1 MWMLLLK
8 ICLLTT
14 LFYSLYHWA
23 LRGNTFFRFNRVYL
37 LAGMFIALALPFIPL
52 YYAVPTVSETDLPE
66 TAFRI
71 GNIISIEMKVNESVN
86 FSQIGCLIYI
96 SGLIVFLLSRM
107 WTVFRLFRCI
117 RSGSKEVFCGIVS
130 IETPMVQ
137 SSFSFLRYIVLPQGI
152 KEVDKNVIL
161 AHEETHIR
169 QWHCVDLLLG
179 DIFCIIQWFNPI
191 AWLYKR
197 DLVENHEFLADSNAG
212 NVAGSREAQR
222 RRQREEAE
230 RREQIRISR
239 DHRQRT
245 TQMERQSLMGPM
257 DLPFLLLTLLLTG
270 VGLVMVFSA
279 SFPSAYYE
287 TGDGAYYFKRQL
299 IFAVLGLFAMVVMS
313 RINYQR
319 LRGASKL
326 LLGFAV
332 FLLVLVIVPKN
343 PLAITN
349 NNATRWLGTEGF
361 SFQPSEIAKLAVVI
375 YFADSISKKKRK
387 METWRYGIVPY
398 LAVLGL
404 IAILMMLEPHLSGTI
419 LIVGTGIV
427 MMIVGGI
434 QRWLVAAGLG
444 GVGIVAVLYVQL
456 VEKGIIQYGKGRID
470 TWRDPFNEAWFHG
483 DGWQISQSLI
493 AIGSGGLLGV
503 GLGKSRQKFLY
514 LPEEHNDC
522 IFAVVCEELGLIGAC
537 VVMLLFA
544 LLILRGFWI
553 ALHAKDRFGTLMVV
567 GIMTLISLQTFLN
580 IAVVT
585 GLIPATGISLPF
597 FSYGGTALAL
607 QLFEMGIV
615 LSVSRQIPAPR
626 NG

>member
-1 MWMLLLK
+1 M
-8 ICLLTT
+8 
-14 LFYSLYHWA
+14 A
-23 LRGNTFFRFNRVYL
+23 LRT
-37 LAGMFIALALPFIPL
+37 
-52 YYAVPTVSETDLPE
+52 
-66 TAFRI
+66 
-71 GNIISIEMKVNESVN
+71 
-86 FSQIGCLIYI
+86 
-96 SGLIVFLLSRM
+96 
-107 WTVFRLFRCI
+107 
-117 RSGSKEVFCGIVS
+117 SKRRPVGTWS
-130 IETPMVQ
+130 AQ
-137 SSFSFLRYIVLPQGI
+137 R
-152 KEVDKNVIL
+152 
-161 AHEETHIR
+161 R
-169 QWHCVDLLLG
+169 QDAME
-179 DIFCIIQWFNPI
+179 Q
-191 AWLYKR
+191 
-197 DLVENHEFLADSNAG
+197 
-212 NVAGSREAQR
+212 SREAAR
-222 RRQREEAE
+222 
-230 RREQIRISR
+230 
-239 DHRQRT
+239 
-245 TQMERQSLMGPM
+245 GPM
-257 DLPFLLLTLLLTG
+257 DLPFLLLTLLLTAMG
-270 VGLVMVFSA
+270 MVMVLSA

-287 TGDGAYYFKRQL
+287 NGGNGAYYFIRQG
-299 IFAVLGLFAMVVMS
+299 IFALLGLAVMFALS
-313 RINYQR
+313 KLNYQR
-319 LRGASKL
+319 LRGVGRL
-326 LLGFAV
+326 LLWASLA
-332 FLLVLVIVPKN
+332 LLVLVIIPHN
-343 PLAITN
+343 PIAITEN
-349 NNATRWLGTEGF
+349 GATRWLGIKGTVLR
-361 SFQPSEIAKLAVVI
+361 FQPSEIAKIAVVI
-375 YFADSISKKKRK
+375 YFSATISKKREK
-387 METWRYGIVPY
+387 MQTWRQGIWPY
-398 LAVLGL
+398 LMILGV
-404 IAILMMLEPHLSGTI
+404 IAGLMMLEPHLSGTI
-419 LIVGTGIV
+419 LIVGTRIV

-615 LSVSRQIPAPR
+615 RSVSRQNPAPR

>member
-1 MWMLLLK
+1 MALSLK
-8 ICLLTT
+8 KKKRRPDPRT
-14 LFYSLYHWA
+14 
-23 LRGNTFFRFNRVYL
+23 
-37 LAGMFIALALPFIPL
+37 
-52 YYAVPTVSETDLPE
+52 
-66 TAFRI
+66 
-71 GNIISIEMKVNESVN
+71 
-86 FSQIGCLIYI
+86 SQD
-96 SGLIVFLLSRM
+96 
-107 WTVFRLFRCI
+107 I
-117 RSGSKEVFCGIVS
+117 RAER
-130 IETPMVQ
+130 
-137 SSFSFLRYIVLPQGI
+137 LRY
-152 KEVDKNVIL
+152 
-161 AHEETHIR
+161 
-169 QWHCVDLLLG
+169 
-179 DIFCIIQWFNPI
+179 
-191 AWLYKR
+191 
-197 DLVENHEFLADSNAG
+197 
-212 NVAGSREAQR
+212 REA
-222 RRQREEAE
+222 A
-230 RREQIRISR
+230 SA
-239 DHRQRT
+239 
-245 TQMERQSLMGPM
+245 PM
-257 DLPFLLLTLLLTG
+257 DLPFLLLTLLLTAM
-270 VGLVMVFSA
+270 GLVMVLSA

-287 TGDGAYYFKRQL
+287 EEGNGAYFFIRQC
-299 IFAVLGLFAMVVMS
+299 IFAALGLVVMFILS
-313 RINYQR
+313 RMNYQS
-319 LRGASKL
+319 LRNTGKGL
-326 LLGFAV
+326 MIFALM
-332 FLLVLVIVPKN
+332 LLVLVIIPGN
-343 PLAITN
+343 PIAITEN
-349 NNATRWLGTEGF
+349 GATRWLGIKGTILRG
-361 SFQPSEIAKLAVVI
+361 QPSEVAKIAVVV
-375 YFADSISKKKRK
+375 FFSATISKKREK
-387 METWRYGIVPY
+387 MQTWKHGIWPY
-398 LAVLGL
+398 VAVLL
-404 IAILMMLEPHLSGTI
+404 IISGLMMLEPHLSGTI

-427 MMIVGGI
+427 MMIMGGI

>member
-1 MWMLLLK
+1 MP
-8 ICLLTT
+8 
-14 LFYSLYHWA
+14 
-23 LRGNTFFRFNRVYL
+23 NTVRR
-37 LAGMFIALALPFIPL
+37 P
-52 YYAVPTVSETDLPE
+52 DDD
-66 TAFRI
+66 R
-71 GNIISIEMKVNESVN
+71 
-86 FSQIGCLIYI
+86 
-96 SGLIVFLLSRM
+96 R
-107 WTVFRLFRCI
+107 R
-117 RSGSKEVFCGIVS
+117 
-130 IETPMVQ
+130 
-137 SSFSFLRYIVLPQGI
+137 
-152 KEVDKNVIL
+152 
-161 AHEETHIR
+161 
-169 QWHCVDLLLG
+169 
-179 DIFCIIQWFNPI
+179 
-191 AWLYKR
+191 
-197 DLVENHEFLADSNAG
+197 
-212 NVAGSREAQR
+212 REAQR

-299 IFAVLGLFAMVVMS
+299 IF
-313 RINYQR
+313 
-319 LRGASKL
+319 
-326 LLGFAV
+326 
-332 FLLVLVIVPKN
+332 
-343 PLAITN
+343 
-349 NNATRWLGTEGF
+349 
-361 SFQPSEIAKLAVVI
+361 
-375 YFADSISKKKRK
+375 
-387 METWRYGIVPY
+387 
-398 LAVLGL
+398 AVLGL